1 MQNFANVK
9 GPQPPHNLDEHVPNL
24 LLLDVGLSLLV
35 VDDLLVQIAIICEL
49 HHEAECATALVY
61 KCLFITDNIR
71 FVNRSQNAHLVEGV
85 LALFLREFG
94 HRDLLQRVN
103 VLVSNPFYFVDAG
116 VGAVPELFDDL
127 EVTELARDFGG

>member
-1 MQNFANVK
+1 VQNFANVK

-35 VDDLLVQIAIICEL
+35 VDDLLVQIAIVCEL

-71 FVNRSQNAHLVEGV
+71 FVDRSQNAHLVEGV
-85 LALFLREFG
+85 FALLLREFG
-94 HRDLLQRVN
+94 HRDLLQRVY
-103 VLVSNPFYFVDAG
+103 VLVGDPLDFVDAG

-127 EVTELARDFGG
+127 EVTELAGDFGG